1 MSSDWRKTNPSGGV
15 KLQKSVRFTVS
26 ETTRELLDKPTWR
39 RLPPIQEVAYVMSTQ
54 ARRGQATIKFLISKM
69 LFVRLPTTRRVEL
82 EMYCARLLSTK
93 QLAAW
98 WSQLSPSNRSLL
110 KDPPGK
116 SITEIAFSFCEVM
129 AEISERHGNKLVTDT
144 LSPLVVPVISSWE
157 QSGEIANVDDTNTA
171 AEAAAKGKK
180 AGNALGEAR
189 SRCYKE
195 FEKRKAHYD
204 TFRDSDLELKQAE
217 KFTRFLTSCT
227 PLHGANIQEFKISL
241 ITNVRGKEKYDQE
254 VLGVGMSSQVV
265 VARELAAEQAL
276 ANWHICEAIYQGIA
290 EPYQTVVESPKPLRK
305 RDKSRAGKPSK
316 DLKELANMFASPAP
330 SAARARRAAQPAA
343 RQSQTSRRTS
353 AAIRASTS
361 RLTTPAIR
369 GAYGHGSPSVEDQDM
384 ASEASFG
391 TVTASEAAGHATY
404 VKTPELTVMFGGHF
418 PEEVRRTL
426 GSSEVNRNASTGMVD
441 HTTGYAFLVT
451 YDTCF
456 VWNPTK
462 RSHGSPTCYI
472 FPTPRQQA
480 SAGAASHLM
489 LPNVSLIPYGSSRE
503 PGLVMIASTGEIR
516 LWESINAGLAGA
528 EQFYSNSVPLS
539 AGEYVSTMH
548 RSE

>member
-1 MSSDWRKTNPSGGV
+1 
-15 KLQKSVRFTVS
+15 
-26 ETTRELLDKPTWR
+26 
-39 RLPPIQEVAYVMSTQ
+39 
-54 ARRGQATIKFLISKM
+54 
-69 LFVRLPTTRRVEL
+69 
-82 EMYCARLLSTK
+82 
-93 QLAAW
+93 
-98 WSQLSPSNRSLL
+98 
-110 KDPPGK
+110 
-116 SITEIAFSFCEVM
+116 
-129 AEISERHGNKLVTDT
+129 
-144 LSPLVVPVISSWE
+144 
-157 QSGEIANVDDTNTA
+157 
-171 AEAAAKGKK
+171 
-180 AGNALGEAR
+180 
-189 SRCYKE
+189 
-195 FEKRKAHYD
+195 
-204 TFRDSDLELKQAE
+204 
-217 KFTRFLTSCT
+217 
-227 PLHGANIQEFKISL
+227 
-241 ITNVRGKEKYDQE
+241 
-254 VLGVGMSSQVV
+254 
-265 VARELAAEQAL
+265 
-276 ANWHICEAIYQGIA
+276 
-290 EPYQTVVESPKPLRK
+290 
-305 RDKSRAGKPSK
+305 
-316 DLKELANMFASPAP
+316 MFASPAP

-361 RLTTPAIR
+361 RLNTPAIR

-548 RSE
+548 RSEAAFYILSTTSGRLFRMALSSPGGKPHVAVAAFSQHQGLLSFSRFFGRSNGGMNGGSIGSVAETASETRQARSKNIWALTERTLQKWTIGDGWEQLSIEYDIRTLLDSEIIPDDEESSEHPELDIELHDLKMQNNDKALVLFSYISPAELALTNATPNRTYAIASLALSGDSLVPGSIDKVPYEGARDPRPASNPKLALIDSGNVAFVQFVDALTLQSLNTGSTFKTHLLFKERRWNRTLGYGVMDKQTPNQSTSELILMTATAGQLNMQLDLTKIKRVDDLTKVKQLRAVMEQAIRFGTIQDNPFIFRLDPELKEADLGGAA

>member
-1 MSSDWRKTNPSGGV
+1 
-15 KLQKSVRFTVS
+15 
-26 ETTRELLDKPTWR
+26 
-39 RLPPIQEVAYVMSTQ
+39 
-54 ARRGQATIKFLISKM
+54 
-69 LFVRLPTTRRVEL
+69 
-82 EMYCARLLSTK
+82 
-93 QLAAW
+93 
-98 WSQLSPSNRSLL
+98 
-110 KDPPGK
+110 
-116 SITEIAFSFCEVM
+116 
-129 AEISERHGNKLVTDT
+129 
-144 LSPLVVPVISSWE
+144 
-157 QSGEIANVDDTNTA
+157 
-171 AEAAAKGKK
+171 
-180 AGNALGEAR
+180 
-189 SRCYKE
+189 
-195 FEKRKAHYD
+195 
-204 TFRDSDLELKQAE
+204 
-217 KFTRFLTSCT
+217 
-227 PLHGANIQEFKISL
+227 
-241 ITNVRGKEKYDQE
+241 
-254 VLGVGMSSQVV
+254 
-265 VARELAAEQAL
+265 
-276 ANWHICEAIYQGIA
+276 
-290 EPYQTVVESPKPLRK
+290 
-305 RDKSRAGKPSK
+305 
-316 DLKELANMFASPAP
+316 MFASPAP

-343 RQSQTSRRTS
+343 RQNQTSRRTS

-548 RSE
+548 RSEAAFYILATTSGRLLRMALSSPGGKPHVAVAAFSQHQGLLSFSRFFGRSNGGMNGGSIGSVAETASETRQARSKNIWALTERTLQKWTIGDGWEQLSVEYDVRTPLDSEIIPDDEESSEHPELDIELHDLKMQNNDKALVLFSYISPTELALTNATPNRTYAIASLALSGDSLVPGSIDKVPYEGVGQSALP

>member
-1 MSSDWRKTNPSGGV
+1 MSSDWRKPNPSGGV

-26 ETTRELLDKPTWR
+26 ETTRELLEKPTWR
-39 RLPPIQEVAYVMSTQ
+39 RLPPIQEAAYVMSTQ

-110 KDPPGK
+110 KDPLGK

-157 QSGEIANVDDTNTA
+157 QSGEIANVDDTNTV

-204 TFRDSDLELKQAE
+204 TFRDSDLELKRAE

-241 ITNVRGKEKYDQE
+241 ITDVRGKEKYDQE

-265 VARELAAEQAL
+265 VARELAVEQAL

-290 EPYQTVVESPKPLRK
+290 EPYQTIVESPKPLRK
-305 RDKSRAGKPSK
+305 RDKSRAGKPGK
-316 DLKELANMFASPAP
+316 DLKGL
-330 SAARARRAAQPAA
+330 
-343 RQSQTSRRTS
+343 
-353 AAIRASTS
+353 AST
-361 RLTTPAIR
+361 T
-369 GAYGHGSPSVEDQDM
+369 
-384 ASEASFG
+384 
-391 TVTASEAAGHATY
+391 
-404 VKTPELTVMFGGHF
+404 
-418 PEEVRRTL
+418 
-426 GSSEVNRNASTGMVD
+426 
-441 HTTGYAFLVT
+441 
-451 YDTCF
+451 
-456 VWNPTK
+456 
-462 RSHGSPTCYI
+462 
-472 FPTPRQQA
+472 
-480 SAGAASHLM
+480 
-489 LPNVSLIPYGSSRE
+489 
-503 PGLVMIASTGEIR
+503 
-516 LWESINAGLAGA
+516 
-528 EQFYSNSVPLS
+528 
-539 AGEYVSTMH
+539 
-548 RSE
+548 